1 MEISLA
7 LEINHHANIKLP
19 LKSARDQPL
28 PRWPT
33 CLLKLRPVI
42 GSLPLTLRGMTPA
55 HCFKFGFC
63 LEFKCRRP
71 RVKIFVPTR
80 GRLSVQRS
88 PPCMGSRLTSSQ
100 DGWQFR
106 SLIRVSPKVLQSQ
119 VRREFTCRWV
129 KKYRHCALRF
139 QRARQV
145 DVLGFTPGSA
155 SAVAAEP
162 LLLWCLFS
170 IGNFSLFCFHFF
182 SGELA
187 FSV

>member
-80 GRLSVQRS
+80 GRLSAQRS

-106 SLIRVSPKVLQSQ
+106 SLIRVSPKSPPVSSSQGIYVSVGEKVPALCFEIPAGASGGCSGFHSRFRFGSSRWAIAALVL
-119 VRREFTCRWV
+119 VLHWKLLFVLLPLFFRRVSF
-129 KKYRHCALRF
+129 
-139 QRARQV
+139 
-145 DVLGFTPGSA
+145 
-155 SAVAAEP
+155 
-162 LLLWCLFS
+162 
-170 IGNFSLFCFHFF
+170 
-182 SGELA
+182 
-187 FSV
+187 